1 MPRNSARLS
10 NKTENKSNPEV
21 TENKSSIFD
30 FVTPTDIVDLPTK
43 GRFYPEDHPLHN
55 QESIEIRHM
64 TAKDTDILTSKSL
77 LKKGIA
83 VERMLE
89 NVIVD
94 KDINLD
100 DLYVGDK
107 NALIVASRINGFGPE
122 YRTKV
127 RCPNCDKTSEHSFDL
142 ESINTLEE
150 IEDIEISDNG
160 TFVITL
166 PKSKVEVECK
176 LLTGKDE
183 KLLAKTMEN
192 RKRLKLPENLLTEQY
207 KIFIVSL
214 NGETER
220 GLVEKFIEVMPALD
234 ATHLRKMY
242 EKVVPNVDMTHDF
255 VCSSCETESVIDMP
269 FSADF
274 FWPN

>member
-43 GRFYPEDHPLHN
+43 GRFYPEGHPLHN

-100 DLYVGDK
+100 DL
-107 NALIVASRINGFGPE
+107 
-122 YRTKV
+122 
-127 RCPNCDKTSEHSFDL
+127 
-142 ESINTLEE
+142 
-150 IEDIEISDNG
+150 
-160 TFVITL
+160 
-166 PKSKVEVECK
+166 
-176 LLTGKDE
+176 
-183 KLLAKTMEN
+183 
-192 RKRLKLPENLLTEQY
+192 
-207 KIFIVSL
+207 
-214 NGETER
+214 
-220 GLVEKFIEVMPALD
+220 
-234 ATHLRKMY
+234 
-242 EKVVPNVDMTHDF
+242 
-255 VCSSCETESVIDMP
+255 
-269 FSADF
+269 
-274 FWPN
+274 